1 MSTAA
6 VIVRDQT
13 GVALDVFRFQWVLV
27 ITPIVMI
34 LLGALAG
41 VIPAVKAY
49 STDVATNLAPMS

>member
-6 VIVRDQT
+6 VIVREQT
-13 GVALDVFRFQWVLV
+13 GVALDVLRFQWVLV
-27 ITPIVMI
+27 IAPVIMI

-49 STDVATNLAPMS
+49 STDVAANLAPMS